1 MADEQ
6 HVLTLLRQADPA
18 ARLPQ
23 AERSF
28 DPLRQRVTSR
38 IARLEEREPEER
50 GPDRGKGTGMQTT
63 TKTAATRQL
72 TPPRRT
78 WIAAAAAA
86 VVVIAAAVGTFV
98 ATRPAAVPDAVAPPS
113 SVYEEGTVMHLLD
126 TDDRFDTFLGLL
138 EEEGAILDFIT
149 SRGFDRTMFVPTDEA
164 FAQLDEATMAEI
176 TEGPRLGWFLHT
188 HMLSEGQGGIRAEDL
203 TTKRYQ
209 NPGAGTLTPVTVEGQ
224 RITYGGATVIETDIE
239 VRGGIVHVI
248 DGVVIPWDR

>member
-6 HVLTLLRQADPA
+6 HVLALLRQADPA

-28 DPLRQRVTSR
+28 DPLRQRVTTR
-38 IARLEEREPEER
+38 IARLEEQEPA
-50 GPDRGKGTGMQTT
+50 PDRGKGTAMQTT
-63 TKTAATRQL
+63 TAPARQL

-98 ATRPAAVPDAVAPPS
+98 ATRPAAVPDTVAPPS

-126 TDDRFDTFLGLL
+126 TDGRFDTFLGLL
-138 EEEGAILDFIT
+138 EEEGAILDFLS

-176 TEGPRLGWFLHT
+176 TERPRLGWFLHT
-188 HMLSEGQGGIRAEDL
+188 HMLAEGQGGIRAEDL
-203 TTKRYQ
+203 TDKSYQ
-209 NPGAGTLTPVTVEGQ
+209 NPGARTLTPVTIEGEH
-224 RITYGGATVIETDIE
+224 ITYGGATVIETDIE
-239 VRGGIVHVI
+239 VEGGIVHVI